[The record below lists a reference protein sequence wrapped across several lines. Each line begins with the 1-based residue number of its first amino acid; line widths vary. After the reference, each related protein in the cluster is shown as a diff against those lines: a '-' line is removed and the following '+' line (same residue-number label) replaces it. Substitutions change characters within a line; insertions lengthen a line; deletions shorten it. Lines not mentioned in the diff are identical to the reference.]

1 MFSSIIVD
9 PYIFMFVLVLGILA
23 IIVEVF
29 IPSFGLVG
37 ITGLYL
43 IFNALGAVTK
53 IENPYTY
60 IILSIIIAM
69 ILGIF
74 VIKYFM
80 SKKTMKKLVL
90 DTKLLG
96 TSVDEKKQEEDSKLL
111 GLEGKVI
118 KPLRPSGL
126 ALINGKTYDVMSNG
140 EFIAVGEKIVVDKL
154 DGNKIYC
161 RREK

>member
-29 IPSFGLVG
+29 IPSLGLVG

-80 SKKTMKKLVL
+80 SKKITKKLVL

>member
-161 RREK
+161 RREN

>member
-29 IPSFGLVG
+29 IPSLGLVG

-80 SKKTMKKLVL
+80 SKKTTKKLVL
-90 DTKLLG
+90 DTKILG